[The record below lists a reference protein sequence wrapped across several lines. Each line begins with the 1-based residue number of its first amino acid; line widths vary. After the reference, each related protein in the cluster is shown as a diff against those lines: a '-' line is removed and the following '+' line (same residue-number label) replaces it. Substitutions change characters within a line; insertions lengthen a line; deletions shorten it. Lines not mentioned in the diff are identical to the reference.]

1 MGALFNI
8 IKKEVKEMVRDPR
21 LLLGMIIVPVLIFP
35 LMGSAM
41 SATVESVEQSA
52 SNIHIALIN
61 QDIGNES
68 ARLIDIF
75 KDNGITIH
83 NHPYDE
89 PEDLFTNPDP
99 EYSVIVVIP
108 PDFTFNIENDSSVIV
123 NFYTVM
129 ETYSIS
135 EEIPASVVAS
145 YLREYK
151 QIIVDERLAEAFPD
165 QEPWMVENPVLLSN
179 EAVIHSEIV
188 ENVSPGRISEQMM
201 MQSMM
206 IPMVMMML
214 LIMAAQLAATS
225 VAMEKEEKTL
235 ETLLTMPV
243 SRNSILFGKVGGVV
257 IVSIFAIVAYM
268 AGLSY
273 YISSMASMS
282 DDAGL
287 NLVEIGLAPSTT
299 GIILLVVTLFLSLIA
314 ALSVAVLL
322 GSLTEDVRSAQALMG
337 VLYVPIFIP
346 AIALMLV
353 DISQLPSAIQG
364 IIYAIPF
371 SYPVLAAKAM
381 YTGLYTPILFG
392 IVYQVIFT
400 AVMILLAGKLFST
413 EKILTWKIN
422 LKKSG
427 SGGTFPILNA
437 LQGMG
442 KKKR

>member
-8 IKKEVKEMVRDPR
+8 IRKEVKEMVRDPR

-35 LMGSAM
+35 LMGTAM

-52 SNIHIALIN
+52 SNINIALIN
-61 QDIGNES
+61 NDIGNGS
-68 ARLIDIF
+68 ARLIDVF
-75 KDNGITIH
+75 LDKGVTIH
-83 NHPYDE
+83 DRSEYAPEELFDE
-89 PEDLFTNPDP
+89 PDP

-108 PDFTFNIENDSSVIV
+108 PDFSYNIENDSSVV
-123 NFYTVM
+123 VKFYTIM

-135 EEIPASVVAS
+135 EEIPSSVLRN
-145 YLREYK
+145 YLREYI
-151 QIIVDERLAEAFPD
+151 QVIVDERLTEAFPD

-179 EAVIHSEIV
+179 EAVIHGEIV

-201 MQSMM
+201 LQSMM

-225 VAMEKEEKTL
+225 VAIEKEEKTL

-257 IVSIFAIVAYM
+257 AVSIFAVIAYM

-287 NLVEIGLAPSTT
+287 NLAEIGLAPSTT
-299 GIILLVVTLFLSLIA
+299 GIILLLVTLFLSLIA

-322 GSLTEDVRSAQALMG
+322 GALTEDVRSAQALMG

-364 IIYAIPF
+364 VIYAIPF

-381 YTGLYTPILFG
+381 YTGLYTPIFFG
-392 IVYQVIFT
+392 IIYQVIFT

-413 EKILTWKIN
+413 EKILTLKIN
-422 LKKSG
+422 LKNSKG
-427 SGGTFPILNA
+427 KGGPFPLLNA
-437 LQGMG
+437 LQGM
-442 KKKR
+442 KKKK

>member
-21 LLLGMIIVPVLIFP
+21 LLLGMIIVPILIFP
-35 LMGSAM
+35 LMGSVM

-52 SNIHIALIN
+52 SNINIALID
-61 QDIGNES
+61 QDLGNRS
-68 ARLIDIF
+68 TDLIYIF
-75 KDNGITIH
+75 EDNGVTIH
-83 NHPYDE
+83 DRSEYE
-89 PEDLFTNPDP
+89 LEELFIEQDP
-99 EYSVIVVIP
+99 EYSVIVTIP
-108 PDFTFNIENDSSVIV
+108 PNFSFNIENDSSVVV

-129 ETYSIS
+129 DTYSIS
-135 EEIPASVVAS
+135 EEIPAAVLAN

-151 QIIVDERLAEAFPD
+151 QSIVDDRLAGAFPD
-165 QEPWMVENPVLLSN
+165 QEPWMVENPIIMSN
-179 EAVIHSEIV
+179 EAVVKGEIV
-188 ENVSPGRISEQMM
+188 ENVSPGRIAEQMM
-201 MQSMM
+201 MQNMM

-243 SRNSILFGKVGGVV
+243 SRNAILFGKVGGVV
-257 IVSIFAIVAYM
+257 AVSALALVAYM
-268 AGLSY
+268 GGMSY
-273 YISSMASMS
+273 YIGSMASMS

-299 GIILLVVTLFLSLIA
+299 GIALLLVTLFLSLIA

-322 GSLTEDVRSAQALMG
+322 GALTEDVRSAQALMG
-337 VLYVPIFIP
+337 VLYAPIFIP

-353 DISQLPSAIQG
+353 DISQLPSFMQG

-371 SYPVLAAKAM
+371 SYPILAAKTM
-381 YTGLYTPILFG
+381 YTGFYTPILYG

-400 AVMILLAGKLFST
+400 AAMIMLAGKLFST
-413 EKILTWKIN
+413 EKILTMKIN
-422 LKKSG
+422 LKKNGSG
-427 SGGTFPILNA
+427 SGFPILNMLA
-437 LQGMG
+437 
-442 KKKR
+442 KKKK

>member
-8 IKKEVKEMVRDPR
+8 IRKEVKEMVRDPR

-41 SATVESVEQSA
+41 TATVESVEQSA
-52 SNIHIALIN
+52 SNINIALIN
-61 QDIGNES
+61 NDLGNRS
-68 ARLIDIF
+68 AQLIDVF
-75 KDNGITIH
+75 NEKGITIH
-83 NHPYDE
+83 DRSEYE
-89 PEDLFTNPDP
+89 PEVLFDELDP

-108 PDFTFNIENDSSVIV
+108 PNFSFNIENDSSVVV

-135 EEIPASVVAS
+135 EEIPASVLGS
-145 YLREYK
+145 YMAEYK
-151 QIIVDERLAEAFPD
+151 QMIVDERLTDAFPD
-165 QEPWMVENPVLLSN
+165 QEPWMVENPILLSN
-179 EAVIHSEIV
+179 EAVIDGEIV
-188 ENVSPGRISEQMM
+188 ENVSPGRITEQMM

-257 IVSIFAIVAYM
+257 VVSIFALIAYM
-268 AGLSY
+268 FGLSY
-273 YISSMASMS
+273 YISSMANMS
-282 DDAGL
+282 NDAGL
-287 NLVEIGLAPSTT
+287 NLAEIGLAPTTT
-299 GIILLVVTLFLSLIA
+299 GIFLLIVTLFLSLIA

-337 VLYVPIFIP
+337 ALYVPIFIP

-353 DISQLPSAIQG
+353 DISQLPEFIQG

-371 SYPVLAAKAM
+371 SYPVLASKAM

-400 AVMILLAGKLFST
+400 IAMILLAGKLFST
-413 EKILTWKIN
+413 EKILTMKIN
-422 LKKSG
+422 LKNSK
-427 SGGTFPILNA
+427 GGAFPLLNM
-437 LQGMG
+437 LQG
-442 KKKR
+442 KKK